1 MIGELRTR
9 SRRPSSPA
17 STGQRVVVVAAA
29 HDVPCHGI
37 VAGIGERDEG
47 AVADGE
53 QRVAAQERL
62 PQGDVPRRRRAGDRC
77 PVLDDDPQPDGPP
90 RRLGRPV
97 DHALDRPAG
106 PDDPPRDRAGAVVHV
121 LDLARAG
128 QRERVL
134 ACRRAHRPPR
144 AMGGRSMT
152 ASTASSQGT
161 SSSPS
166 RTIRAAGRK
175 PPTASTSATST
186 ARACSWSARTR
197 TSTRGVSGRPSAP
210 VVSSIGSLGLLRP
223 RLRPVTERERPRH
236 HDAELE
242 PHAVLRRA
250 GAVRVEQVALV
261 EHRVGDP
268 LDGLERH
275 AGCTS
280 RAGAASAA
288 APSSGSA
295 APCPA
300 SSSSRSTASSQEVTA
315 WRPL

>member
-1 MIGELRTR
+1 MKAPSRTASSVWQPR
-9 SRRPSSPA
+9 SACRRAMS
-17 STGQRVVVVAAA
+17 RV
-29 HDVPCHGI
+29 
-37 VAGIGERDEG
+37 
-47 AVADGE
+47 
-53 QRVAAQERL
+53 
-62 PQGDVPRRRRAGDRC
+62 RRAGDRC
-77 PVLDDDPQPDGPP
+77 PVLDDDPQPDGSP

-106 PDDPPRDRAGAVVHV
+106 PDDPPRDRAGAVVRV

-134 ACRRAHRPPR
+134 ASVGRIDRHRDGRQVDDRLHGLVPGHQLLAVEDDPRRRPEAADRVDVRDLHGACLQLERAHADLDPGRHRP
-144 AMGGRSMT
+144 A
-152 ASTASSQGT
+152 
-161 SSSPS
+161 
-166 RTIRAAGRK
+166 IRA
-175 PPTASTSATST
+175 
-186 ARACSWSARTR
+186 
-197 TSTRGVSGRPSAP
+197 RGQLDRQ
-210 VVSSIGSLGLLRP
+210 LGLLRP
-223 RLRPVTERERPRH
+223 GLRPVTERERTRH

-250 GAVRVEQVALV
+250 RAVRVEQVSLV

-315 WRPL
+315 CRPL